1 MQDQQPSPAATTN
14 FYQQVYALVRQVPAG
29 KVVTYGQV
37 AALLG
42 SPRAARAVGYAL
54 RFLPAGSDVPWH
66 RVINYQG
73 GISPRYPAESPIIQR
88 VLEAEGVCFDA
99 QVSRWRAI
107 AGIRKGQGSK
117 KPAPQDENTPRSAII
132 QPPYD
137 KRGVRKAFQGAPAM
151 DVADDA

>member
-1 MQDQQPSPAATTN
+1 MQDQQPCAAATTN

-88 VLEAEGVCFDA
+88 VLLEAEGVCFDA
-99 QVSRWRAI
+99 QERVELARYRWHPQVQTPKNHR
-107 AGIRKGQGSK
+107 RKTK
-117 KPAPQDENTPRSAII
+117 YPPQSDII

-137 KRGVRKAFQGAPAM
+137 KH
-151 DVADDA
+151 

>member
-1 MQDQQPSPAATTN
+1 MQDQQPCPAATTN

-88 VLEAEGVCFDA
+88 VLLEAEGVCFDA
-99 QVSRWRAI
+99 QERVALARYRWHPQ
-107 AGIRKGQGSK
+107 GQTAK
-117 KPAPQDENTPRSAII
+117 NQRRRTKCLPQSAII

-137 KRGVRKAFQGAPAM
+137 KH
-151 DVADDA
+151 